1 MFAKND
7 ERAHASAAGGWDQPR
22 QWGSRTRVL
31 LGIIIAL
38 LVVALIVGIIV
49 YVGENADKIPPEVE
63 VPQAAAVLLG

>member
-7 ERAHASAAGGWDQPR
+7 ERSDPSAAGGWDQPR
-22 QWGSRTRVL
+22 QWSPRTRII
-31 LGIIIAL
+31 LGTIMAL

-63 VPQAAAVLLG
+63 VQAAAVLLG